1 MTLPPDAQHAK
12 DASDQ
17 RDDAHGLRR
26 RLAERE
32 SEVARLR
39 RERQDILSS
48 TSWRLTKPLRFAGR
62 AGRWLALG
70 ISTWVLLRE
79 GSRPRRLL
87 GRAVRLVRSSAHGT
101 AAKTRDTPAPADAP
115 VDAVPVASGSKGHDF
130 GTEPESV
137 RLAYKRAEAARRNVL
152 VATESEP
159 SRVPGLPRLA
169 FVTPM
174 PPLRSGIA
182 DYSVELLPELA
193 FYYDVDVIVTRDN
206 RVSVAPQNAWTV
218 FDVEAFEARAHT
230 YDRIVYQIGNSEFHH
245 HMFLLLEK
253 YPGVVV
259 LHDFYLSHILALLE
273 VGGGWD
279 KFWTHA
285 LMVSHGYEA
294 VRKRLTPAETEDAL
308 WAYPGNLRIVQEAQ
322 GIIVHSEF
330 SRQLATRFYGEG
342 FADDWAIVPMAR
354 RLPSTTD
361 RDAARRALDLG
372 EGEFLLCTFGQL
384 QDNKLN
390 HRLLRAWL
398 DSRTARDPRCRL
410 VFVGETPPSDYC
422 DTLRSTIEASGV
434 ADRIHITGFASPEL
448 YRRYLQAADAAVQL
462 RTMSRGET
470 SAALFDCMGQGL
482 ATVINAHGPMATCP
496 PDAVTMLPDVF
507 KDVEL
512 TEAIDRLRFDP
523 ELRARLG
530 TRARYVVRDELSPSV
545 AAAAYHAAIERFAA
559 AASPALDARRIATEV
574 AERLPEVEDDGAL
587 LHFARDLAKRRPLK
601 RPYRQFL
608 VDVSALAREDL
619 RTGIQRVVRAQ
630 LSALM
635 ANPPPGFRIE
645 PVWLWETNGVTRYHY
660 ARRYTARLL
669 GCPGDAVDDDPIEVS
684 AGDVF
689 FGADYFAY
697 GVTQATQNGLFA
709 AWRESGVR
717 ISFLVYDILP
727 LTFPHFFP
735 DFAEGVH
742 AEWLSAIADISDD
755 LICISQAVADD
766 VRGWLQLRK
775 PECLHRLRLHAV
787 HLGADIDAS
796 APSAGLPTD
805 AGRILDAIACRPT
818 FLMVGT
824 VEPRKGYLQAIAAFD
839 VLWGRGLDVGLVI
852 VGGEGWK
859 PLPAHHRRTIP
870 EIVGGLRQHSE
881 AGERLSWLQ
890 GISDE
895 YLERIYAASTCL
907 IAASEDEGFGLPLIE
922 AARHGIPILARNIP
936 VFREVAG
943 EHASYFSG
951 MGPTDLAEAVERWLE
966 ARAAGGHQASGSM
979 PWLTWADN
987 VDRLKAALIDPE
999 DPVPNKDTAA
1009 PRSSFAAPR
1018 GQSKATA

>member
-1 MTLPPDAQHAK
+1 MKPPNAQPSHHAPSRRN
-12 DASDQ
+12 DLRS
-17 RDDAHGLRR
+17 LRR
-26 RLAERE
+26 LLEERD
-32 SEVARLR
+32 SEIAQLR
-39 RERQDILSS
+39 RERQALLGS
-48 TSWRLTKPLRFAGR
+48 TSWRVTKPLRFAARTG
-62 AGRWLALG
+62 GWFALG

-87 GRAVRLVRSSAHGT
+87 DGALSRLRPARQPSAAEAGP
-101 AAKTRDTPAPADAP
+101 ALPMPEAPAGEI
-115 VDAVPVASGSKGHDF
+115 PVASAPKGFDF
-130 GTEPESV
+130 GTESESV
-137 RLAYKRAEAARRNVL
+137 RLAYKRVEAARRSL
-152 VATESEP
+152 RDGKEGEQPRAS
-159 SRVPGLPRLA
+159 GLPRLA
-169 FVTPM
+169 FVTPL

-182 DYSVELLPELA
+182 DYSVEILSELA
-193 FYYDVDVIVTRDN
+193 LYYDVDVVVTEVNLD
-206 RVSVAPQNAWTV
+206 AMGAQNAWQVYDT
-218 FDVEAFEARAHT
+218 EAFEARAHG
-230 YDRIVYQIGNSEFHH
+230 YDRILYQIGNSEFHH

-253 YPGVVV
+253 YPGVIV
-259 LHDFYLSHILALLE
+259 LHDFYLSHIMALLE

-294 VRKRLTPAETEDAL
+294 VRKRLSPAETEDAL
-308 WAYPGNLRIVQEAQ
+308 WAYPCNLRIVQEAQ
-322 GIIVHSEF
+322 GVIVHSEY
-330 SRQLATRFYGEG
+330 SRQLAKRFYGER

-361 RDAARRALDLG
+361 REAARRALDLR
-372 EGEFLLCTFGQL
+372 EDEFLLCSFGQV

-390 HRLLRAWL
+390 HRLLAAWL
-398 DSRTARDPRCRL
+398 ESRSASDPRCRL
-410 VFVGETPPSDYC
+410 VFVGETPPSNYC
-422 DTLRSTIEASGV
+422 DTLRASIEASDV

-482 ATVINAHGPMATCP
+482 ATIVNAHGPMATCP
-496 PDAVTMLPDVF
+496 PDAVSMLPDAF
-507 KDVEL
+507 ADGEL

-523 ELRARLG
+523 DLRARLG
-530 TRARYVVRDELSPSV
+530 ARARDIVRDELAPSV
-545 AAAAYHAAIERFAA
+545 AAAAYHDAIETFAA
-559 AASPALDARRIATEV
+559 AASPARDARRIAAEV
-574 AERLPEVEDDGAL
+574 AARLPEVEDDGAL
-587 LHFARDLAKRRPLK
+587 LSFARDLAKRDPLE

-630 LSALM
+630 LSALL
-635 ANPPPGFRIE
+635 ADPLPGFRIE
-645 PVWLWETNGVTRYHY
+645 PVWLWETDGVTRYHY

-669 GCPGDAVDDDPIEVS
+669 GCPDDALDDDPIEVS

-697 GVTQATQNGLFA
+697 GVTQATANGLFA

-717 ISFLVYDILP
+717 IGFLVYDILP
-727 LTFPHFFP
+727 LSFPHFFP

-742 AEWLSAIADISDD
+742 GEWLSAIADVSDD

-766 VRGWLQLRK
+766 VRRWLDTRK
-775 PECLHRLRLHAV
+775 PDSLQRLRLHAV

-796 APSAGLPTD
+796 APTAGLPAN
-805 AGRILDAIACRPT
+805 AGRTLGTVTSRPT

-824 VEPRKGYLQAIAAFD
+824 IEPRKGYLQALAAFD
-839 VLWGRGLDVGLVI
+839 ILWGRGLDVCLVI

-859 PLPAHHRRTIP
+859 PLPQHQRRTIP
-870 EIVGGLRQHSE
+870 EIVDRLRRHPE
-881 AGERLSWLQ
+881 AGERLFWLQ
-890 GISDE
+890 GVSDE
-895 YLERIYAASTCL
+895 YLERIYGASACL

-922 AARHGIPILARNIP
+922 AARHGIPILARDIP

-943 EHASYFSG
+943 AHASYYSG
-951 MGPTDLAEAVERWLE
+951 MDAGALAAAIERWLE
-966 ARAAGGHQASGSM
+966 ARATGEHQTSGSM

-987 VDRLKAALIDPE
+987 VDGLKAALLDADDRQAE
-999 DPVPNKDTAA
+999 KTAGA
-1009 PRSSFAAPR
+1009 P
-1018 GQSKATA
+1018 